1 LVFVPFGIAALVPGS
16 VGQATQ
22 VCPGQRPCAT
32 LRLPASITIAAGR
45 VTYRIG
51 VDGRVRRTPAPAN
64 PYPRGASWFP
74 GTDTWYLLRA
84 HQLVVG
90 RARKA
95 LWRSRL
101 RIPSRWR
108 LGVIAAG
115 SRAVAFQF
123 EHKLY
128 VASLGGA
135 EHPVAHRE
143 LPLGWTAAGLYSY
156 AYQGRRLLLRSDTG
170 RLEKVIA
177 RLATDYIVAN
187 GNMYFFKRGVLWSAH
202 GVRTERL
209 ASLRRLGLSANSWL
223 QSLGR
228 FLELEDA
235 HRLVVLR
242 DDAAAFASAR
252 LPDGRDTDV
261 NLVGSPAISPRAG
274 LLAFATVTGQSPASS
289 SIGAETVY
297 VLRSGTQTAIPVHTE
312 TRSFGGCARWVTLQW
327 QGKWL
332 LYSSNQGHL
341 ALIDST
347 RASRTIELTRFVGR
361 FPGTGEGFGA
371 YWTGHSPQ

>member
-1 LVFVPFGIAALVPGS
+1 MLVPFGMAALVPGS

-32 LRLPASITIAAGR
+32 VRLPASITIAAGR
-45 VTYRIG
+45 VTYRIE
-51 VDGRVRRTPAPAN
+51 VYGRVRRAPAPAN
-64 PYPRGASWFP
+64 PYPHGASWFP

-90 RARKA
+90 SARKA

-123 EHKLY
+123 EHRLY

-187 GNMYFFKRGVLWSAH
+187 GNLYFFKRGVLWSAH

-223 QSLGR
+223 QPLGW

-242 DDAAAFASAR
+242 DDGAAFASAR

-261 NLVGSPAISPRAG
+261 NLVGSPAVSPRAG
-274 LLAFATVTGQSPASS
+274 LLAFATVTGQSAPSS
-289 SIGAETVY
+289 SLGAEIVY

-312 TRSFGGCARWVTLQW
+312 TGSFGGCARWVTLQW

-332 LYSSNQGHL
+332 LYSSNQGNL
-341 ALIDST
+341 AVIDSSGT
-347 RASRTIELTRFVGR
+347 QHAVGLTTFARHLTGARTEVS
-361 FPGTGEGFGA
+361 A
-371 YWTGHSPQ
+371 YWTGQSYR